1 MAEFPAHIPSIP
13 SLRLAPL
20 ETAVT
25 TKMVMITKRIQPAA
39 TLYLPQ
45 KLVMLAFDGEVLV
58 HLHVWRSPEHQTY
71 DEADTNLSY
80 DFVFAL
86 QSLFVALENL
96 DEVIH
101 STEETKPY
109 GSDDHQ
115 DQIDVAQSAE
125 QQYRYE
131 DGQDDDDATHGWD
144 TDLLYA
150 EWVDA
155 GIALGLGNLLA
166 LEVLDEL
173 LAKPCRD
180 DE

>member
-1 MAEFPAHIPSIP
+1 MLYHRLL
-13 SLRLAPL
+13 SLAL
-20 ETAVT
+20 
-25 TKMVMITKRIQPAA
+25 
-39 TLYLPQ
+39 
-45 KLVMLAFDGEVLV
+45 DGEVLV
-58 HLHVWRSPEHQTY
+58 HLHVWRSPEYQTN

-80 DFVFAL
+80 DFIFAL

-101 STEETKPY
+101 STEETEPY
-109 GSDDHQ
+109 GGDEHQ

-131 DGQDDDDATHGWD
+131 NGQDDDDTTHGRNA
-144 TDLLYA
+144 DLLYA
-150 EWVDA
+150 ERVDA

>member
-1 MAEFPAHIPSIP
+1 MLTTEAGDAGVVEIMPLDEWYGGFQ
-13 SLRLAPL
+13 RLSCLCPVFYHRL
-20 ETAVT
+20 
-25 TKMVMITKRIQPAA
+25 
-39 TLYLPQ
+39 LS
-45 KLVMLAFDGEVLV
+45 LAFDGEVLV

-101 STEETKPY
+101 TTEETKPY
-109 GSDDHQ
+109 GGDDHQ
-115 DQIDVAQSAE
+115 NQIDVAQSAE